1 MVERIGGLAEGAL
14 GFRLRGKLSRDEY
27 KTELMQPIYDALERG
42 DRLRILVELPD
53 DFEGLD
59 AGALWEDLKAAGSVG
74 LKHRSA
80 WERFAVVTGKDWV
93 RQGVSV
99 FGWMSPGQ
107 LRVFEPGELDRAA
120 AWLAEQPST

>member
-1 MVERIGGLAEGAL
+1 MVERIDGPPEGVL

-27 KTELMQPIYDALERG
+27 TKELMQPIYDALERG
-42 DRLRILVELPD
+42 DRLRILIDLPD

-93 RQGVSV
+93 RHGVSV
-99 FGWMSPGQ
+99 FGWMSPGE
-107 LRVFEPGELDRAA
+107 LRVFEPGQLDRAA
-120 AWLAEQPST
+120 AWVAEESSA

>member
-1 MVERIGGLAEGAL
+1 MVERIGGLPEGAL
-14 GFRLRGKLSRDEY
+14 GFRLRGKLSREEY
-27 KTELMQPIYDALERG
+27 KSELMQPIYDALERG

-59 AGALWEDLKAAGSVG
+59 AGALWEDLKAAGSAG

-99 FGWMSPGQ
+99 FGWMSPGE
-107 LRVFEPGELDRAA
+107 LRVFGPGELDRAA